1 MSLQKV
7 LIIILQVL
15 LQLFY
20 AYWNFMTL
28 FRRDGYDIIE
38 QEPDDELP
46 TTNESQTE
54 IEIT

>member
-1 MSLQKV
+1 
-7 LIIILQVL
+7 
-15 LQLFY
+15 
-20 AYWNFMTL
+20 MTL